1 MPFDGSGNFAALP
14 PPDFPAVAGEVIYAN
29 RFNAVINDL
38 LTGLAEVLPRD
49 GQAAMAGDLQMGSF
63 KLTNMAA
70 GTTAGNAIEYAQ
82 WLAGFANPAFTGVPT
97 APTAAPATNTTQ
109 IATTAFVHAERTN
122 AATLTNKTLTAPV
135 VNSPTGIV
143 KGDVGLGNVDN
154 TSDLNKPVST
164 AQQAALNL
172 KQDLDADLTAL
183 AALGT
188 TGIITR
194 TGAGTFVP
202 RALAAG
208 AGIAITDADGVAG
221 PPTIAITASAG
232 LGDVTGPGTA
242 TDGDAVLF
250 DGATGKVVKSLGAPP
265 VAKTGDTMTG
275 PLAQAAGS
283 AALPSY
289 TFSGS
294 TGTGVWRPAANTWA
308 VSTAGVER
316 LRIDA
321 SGNVGVG
328 ATPSANVKLD
338 VNGTIKIGTGTA
350 AEAGVIFSDVNWG
363 MLFRAFQ
370 TAPTLGDFAF
380 YNSAGVERA
389 RIDSVGNLLVTG
401 SGGLGYG
408 VGAGGTVT
416 QATNKSTD
424 VTLNKPCGMITTHA
438 ENSPAGTTFA
448 FFLKSTAIA
457 ETDSV
462 IVQAVDGLALF
473 YTMRVG
479 AVSAPGGNGQV
490 GIYVTNVS
498 GAARAEAV
506 RIRFAIIKGTQS

>member
-1 MPFDGSGNFAALP
+1 MAYTFRLIKGSALSWAELDENFNTMDQQYNSASNSASL
-14 PPDFPAVAGEVIYAN
+14 AVASAN
-29 RFNAVINDL
+29 FKGNWSS
-38 LTGLAEVLPRD
+38 LTGAL
-49 GQAAMAGDLQMGSF
+49 
-63 KLTNMAA
+63 N
-70 GTTAGNAIEYAQ
+70 I
-82 WLAGFANPAFTGVPT
+82 
-97 APTAAPATNTTQ
+97 PATVYHSGEYWNLL
-109 IATTAFVHAERTN
+109 A
-122 AATLTNKTLTAPV
+122 
-135 VNSPTGIV
+135 
-143 KGDVGLGNVDN
+143 NV
-154 TSDLNKPVST
+154 
-164 AQQAALNL
+164 A
-172 KQDLDADLTAL
+172 
-183 AALGT
+183 
-188 TGIITR
+188 
-194 TGAGTFVP
+194 
-202 RALAAG
+202 
-208 AGIAITDADGVAG
+208 
-221 PPTIAITASAG
+221 
-232 LGDVTGPGTA
+232 DVTAHTPGVSA
-242 TDGDAVLF
+242 NWALLGF
-250 DGATGKVVKSLGAPP
+250 VKRS
-265 VAKTGDTMTG
+265 GDTMTG
-275 PLAQAAGS
+275 ALAQASGT

-328 ATPSANVKLD
+328 TDSPSAKLHVQAGSLAAPAWTVGD
-338 VNGTIKIGTGTA
+338 VVIATNSTGNSSFFQA
-350 AEAGVIFSDVNWG
+350 HSDVSG
-363 MLFRAFQ
+363 GLVFSTP
-370 TAPTLGDFAF
+370 TA
-380 YNSAGVERA
+380 RA
-389 RIDSVGNLLVTG
+389 RSFVMWSEASGLMSLQNGLPVGGAIRFVNNGAERLTIDTSNNVLVTG

-408 VGAGGTVT
+408 VGSGGTVT

-473 YTMRVG
+473 YTMRTG

-506 RIRFAIIKGTQS
+506 RIRFAVIKGAQS